1 MNKRNLA
8 GKILFILIQ
17 LIMLLSLYSA
27 YKFCW
32 NYLIHSIVNNII
44 YYTLP
49 ISFGFMLVALYKASY
64 TDPGYMTV
72 TPSKI
77 IVELN
82 E

>member
-8 GKILFILIQ
+8 GKILFLLIQ

-49 ISFGFMLVALYKASY
+49 ISFGFMLVALYKASN